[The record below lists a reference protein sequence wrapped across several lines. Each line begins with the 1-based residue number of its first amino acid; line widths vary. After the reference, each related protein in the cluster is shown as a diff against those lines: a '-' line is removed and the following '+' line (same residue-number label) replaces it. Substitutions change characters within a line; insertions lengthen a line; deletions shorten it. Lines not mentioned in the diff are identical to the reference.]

1 VSVAALVPILLFGVV
16 ILVKKALLLSQVSAA
31 LSAILGFGSV
41 AAAAAASGGGYG
53 SGVYPGVHAHMADGL
68 PLTIRH
74 RYPHQITQVYYAV
87 LKEYYC

>member
-53 SGVYPGVHAHMADGL
+53 SGVYPGYMPTWRMVFLSQSDIVI
-68 PLTIRH
+68 LTKLH
-74 RYPHQITQVYYAV
+74 RYIM
-87 LKEYYC
+87 LS